1 MIWWI
6 AKCWKVRAFCNSC
19 GVLWSTVLNKI
30 KGNEGEIS
38 LNIYSI
44 QGTSSARFRRV
55 TEKKDRKLWISPFLY
70 KYIES
75 QFTLFLYRCKIRK
88 WKKRIFRLTPPPPP
102 PPNYIFW
109 IRMPVFHKKGK
120 ASLRMVEI
128 FPSWICGIFV
138 PLNLKEYGFIKSP
151 R

>member
-102 PPNYIFW
+102 LQIISFELECPYFT
-109 IRMPVFHKKGK
+109 RRARQ
-120 ASLRMVEI
+120 ASEWLKFFPLEYVGFLFLWTWKNMV
-128 FPSWICGIFV
+128 S
-138 PLNLKEYGFIKSP
+138 
-151 R
+151 